1 MKKNIFF
8 IALTILGGIIL
19 SSPVFAAT
27 TISLS
32 PTAVNITA
40 GQTFNLN
47 VAVDP
52 QGVKNYTVKL
62 ELKYPADLLEV
73 KSFTLSSNW
82 TAFIATGYDTTIENA
97 NTNGVLIKTAGY
109 PNPGLSSAVTFGTV
123 SFLAKK
129 AGSGIIQTGT
139 GSLALNAS
147 SQNVFSGSAQAS
159 VTIAAVIPPPPP
171 PLPPPQTTTPP
182 TAPPAEEITPP
193 EEEITPPSEEAAPP
207 AEEMVVTPPE
217 GKATEI
223 GLASML
229 AAIGIEI
236 AQSAWKIIIVILC
249 LAGLI
254 LIGVREWKIA
264 KEKKRRSNV

>member
-1 MKKNIFF
+1 MKKYLLTTFLGLLAIMAA
-8 IALTILGGIIL
+8 AL
-19 SSPVFAAT
+19 PVLAAT
-27 TISLS
+27 TMSLS
-32 PTAVNITA
+32 PATVNVTA
-40 GQTFNLN
+40 GQTFNLS

-73 KSFTLSSNW
+73 KSFTLGSNW
-82 TAFIATGYDTTIENA
+82 MAVSQTGYDSIDNI
-97 NTNGVLIKTAGY
+97 NGILIKTAGY
-109 PNPGLSSAVTFGTV
+109 PGGLTANTAFGTV
-123 SFLAKK
+123 SFSAKK

-147 SQNVFSGSAQAS
+147 SQNVFSGSAQAN
-159 VTIAAVIPPPPP
+159 VTITAVTLPPPPP
-171 PLPPPQTTTPP
+171 PPPSQTTTPP
-182 TAPPAEEITPP
+182 TAPPAEEEQVPP
-193 EEEITPPSEEAAPP
+193 SAEQEPTPPSEEVAPP
-207 AEEMVVTPPE
+207 AGEMVVVPPE
-217 GKATEI
+217 EKATEV

-236 AQSAWKIIIVILC
+236 GQSVWKIIIVILC

-264 KEKKRRSNV
+264 RKKKRKGNV

>member
-1 MKKNIFF
+1 MKKYLLTTFLGLLAVMAV
-8 IALTILGGIIL
+8 AL
-19 SSPVFAAT
+19 PVLAAT
-27 TISLS
+27 TMSLS
-32 PTAVNITA
+32 PTTVNVTA
-40 GQTFNLN
+40 RQTFNLS

-62 ELKYPADLLEV
+62 ELKYPVDLLEV
-73 KSFTLSSNW
+73 KSFTLGSNW
-82 TAFIATGYDTTIENA
+82 MAVSQTGYDLIDNI
-97 NTNGVLIKTAGY
+97 NGVLIKTAGY
-109 PNPGLSSAVTFGTV
+109 PSGFTTNTAFGTV

-139 GSLALNAS
+139 GSTALNAS
-147 SQNVFSGSAQAS
+147 SQNVFSGSAQTS
-159 VTIAAVIPPPPP
+159 VTIAEVILPPPP
-171 PLPPPQTTTPP
+171 PLPPPQTTTSP
-182 TAPPAEEITPP
+182 TVPPAEEITPP
-193 EEEITPPSEEAAPP
+193 AEEITPPSEEATPP
-207 AEEMVVTPPE
+207 AEEIVVAPSE
-217 GKATEI
+217 EKATEI

-264 KEKKRRSNV
+264 NEKQRRSNV

>member
-1 MKKNIFF
+1 MKKIIFF

-32 PTAVNITA
+32 PTTVNITA

-47 VAVDP
+47 VAVDS

-73 KSFTLSSNW
+73 KSFTLGSNW
-82 TAFIATGYDTTIENA
+82 IPVIAVGYDTTIENA

-109 PNPGLSSAVTFGTV
+109 PNPGLSSAATFGTV

-129 AGSGIIQTGT
+129 AGTGIIQTGT
-139 GSLALNAS
+139 GSIALNAS
-147 SQNVFSGSAQAS
+147 SQNVFSGSVQTS
-159 VTIAAVIPPPPP
+159 VTIAAVILPPPP

-182 TAPPAEEITPP
+182 TAPPAEEEPSG
-193 EEEITPPSEEAAPP
+193 EEEEAEIVPQEQTTTPALLGKNFEEIVA
-207 AEEMVVTPPE
+207 
-217 GKATEI
+217 I
-223 GLASML
+223 DSLLASIGTTISSL
-229 AAIGIEI
+229 RNITIVAAVIL
-236 AQSAWKIIIVILC
+236 III
-249 LAGLI
+249 LI
-254 LIGVREWKIA
+254 IPWIIRKRKKI
-264 KEKKRRSNV
+264 